1 MDRFKRNIKQ
11 NNKVESEMNWPKV
24 TICVPVR
31 NGARTIRRTLDSI
44 LAQDYPNFEVIVSD
58 NYSDDDTASIVQEY
72 AEQDVQ
78 YYFNSKLEEWGESN
92 WNHILS
98 LAKGPFIA
106 LYHADD
112 LYTPTMVSRQVEFL
126 QAHADVSS
134 VFTMSRTIDEQGRP
148 TRLGD
153 FKLPEEYQGQD
164 IFSFHDLFNAA
175 LKYSTITIVPTMM
188 TRKNVLDKVGN
199 FNWQQFCSAADIDLY
214 LRMAQICPIGI
225 IDEPL
230 HRYRISA
237 QQGTI
242 QINKARTHLA
252 HFFQV
257 IDHYLTLTE
266 VSKLVNQEAL
276 KIYKMYRSADQV
288 YCAINFVL
296 QGKKTE
302 ALNLLDEA
310 ICCGVFLPAYHRPR
324 QLMRI
329 VFGAVL
335 KASLRLGIGK
345 IISQIGD
352 IAYNRYRVMR
362 CKPIKSHIPPDS
374 VL

>member
-1 MDRFKRNIKQ
+1 
-11 NNKVESEMNWPKV
+11 MNWPKV

-31 NGARTIRRTLDSI
+31 NGGRTIQRTLDSI

-58 NYSDDDTASIVQEY
+58 NCSDDDTANIVQEY

-98 LAKGPFIA
+98 LAKGSFIA

-112 LYTPTMVSRQVEFL
+112 LYTSTMVRRQVEFL
-126 QAHADVSS
+126 QEHPQASS
-134 VFTMSRTIDEQGRP
+134 VFTMTQRINEQGLP
-148 TRLGD
+148 IRLGN
-153 FKLPEEYQGQD
+153 FKLPEEYRDQN
-164 IFSFHDLFNAA
+164 IFPFPDLFNAA
-175 LKYSTITIVPTMM
+175 LKYGTITIVPTMM
-188 TRKNVLDKVGN
+188 TRKSVLDKVGN

-214 LRMAQICPIGI
+214 LRMAQFCPIGI

-266 VSKLVNQEAL
+266 VRKLANQEAL
-276 KIYKMYRSADQV
+276 KIYKMYRSSDQV
-288 YCAINFVL
+288 YCAINFAL
-296 QGKKTE
+296 QGKNVE

-310 ICCGVFLPAYHRPR
+310 ICFEVFLPAYHRPR
-324 QLMRI
+324 QLIRI

-345 IISQIGD
+345 IISQIGS
-352 IAYNRYRVMR
+352 IAYNHYRVMQH
-362 CKPIKSHIPPDS
+362 KPIKSHIPSDS
-374 VL
+374 VH

>member
-1 MDRFKRNIKQ
+1 MSDLPLVSVCIAAYNAEK
-11 NNKVESEMNWPKV
+11 
-24 TICVPVR
+24 TL
-31 NGARTIRRTLDSI
+31 RRTLDSI
-44 LAQDYPNFEVIVSD
+44 LVQDYPNFDVIVCD
-58 NYSDDDTASIVQEY
+58 NQSTDSTAQIALEY
-72 AEQDVQ
+72 ATQKVR
-78 YYFNSKLEEWGESN
+78 YVLNPVFAGGAESN
-92 WNHILS
+92 WNHALS
-98 LAKGPFIA
+98 LAQGPLIA
-106 LYHADD
+106 LCHADD
-112 LYTPTMVSRQVEFL
+112 IYTPTMVRRQVEFL
-126 QAHADVSS
+126 QKHHQASA
-134 VFTMSRTIDEQGRP
+134 VFTMSQRIDEQDRP
-148 TRLGD
+148 IRLGD

-164 IFSFHDLFNAA
+164 IFPFPDLFNAA
-175 LKYSTITIVPTMM
+175 LKYGTITIVPTMM

-199 FNWQQFCSAADIDLY
+199 FNWQQFYSAADIDLY

-237 QQGTI
+237 QQGNI
-242 QINKARTHLA
+242 QINKARTHLG

-257 IDHYLTLTE
+257 IDHYLTLSE
-266 VSKLVNQEAL
+266 VHKLVNQEAL
-276 KIYKMYRSADQV
+276 KMYRMYRSADQV

-296 QGKKTE
+296 QGKNAE

-310 ICCGVFLPAYHRPR
+310 ICCGVFLSAYHRPR
-324 QLMRI
+324 QLIQI

-362 CKPIKSHIPPDS
+362 CKPIKSHIPSDS
-374 VL
+374 VH

>member
-1 MDRFKRNIKQ
+1 M
-11 NNKVESEMNWPKV
+11 ESKMNWPKV

-31 NGARTIRRTLDSI
+31 NGARTIRQTLDSI

-58 NYSDDDTASIVQEY
+58 NCSDDDTAKIVQEY
-72 AEQDVQ
+72 ADQGAK
-78 YYFNSKLEEWGESN
+78 YYFNPKLEEWGESN

-98 LAKGPFIA
+98 LAKGPFVA

-112 LYTPTMVSRQVEFL
+112 LYTSTMVRRQVEFFQEHP
-126 QAHADVSS
+126 QASS
-134 VFTMSRTIDEQGRP
+134 VFTMTKTIDGQGRP

-164 IFSFHDLFNAA
+164 IFPFPDLFNAA
-175 LKYSTITIVPTMM
+175 LKYGTITIVPTMM

-199 FNWQQFCSAADIDLY
+199 FNWQQFYSAADIDLY

-237 QQGTI
+237 QQGNI
-242 QINKARTHLA
+242 QINKARTHLG

-257 IDHYLTLTE
+257 IDHYLTLSE
-266 VSKLVNQEAL
+266 VHKLVNQEAL
-276 KIYKMYRSADQV
+276 KMYRMYRSADQV

-296 QGKKTE
+296 QGKNAE

-310 ICCGVFLPAYHRPR
+310 ICCGVFLSAYHRPR
-324 QLMRI
+324 QLIQI

-362 CKPIKSHIPPDS
+362 CKPIKSHIPSDS
-374 VL
+374 VH

>member
-1 MDRFKRNIKQ
+1 MDKFKRSLAQ
-11 NNKVESEMNWPKV
+11 NDKVESNMNWPKV

-31 NGARTIRRTLDSI
+31 NGALTIRRTLDSI
-44 LAQDYPNFEVIVSD
+44 LAQDYPNFEIIVSD
-58 NYSDDDTASIVQEY
+58 NCSDDDTASIVQEY
-72 AEQDVQ
+72 AEQGVQ
-78 YYFNSKLEEWGESN
+78 YYFNPKLEEWGESN

-98 LAKGPFIA
+98 LAKAPFIA

-112 LYTPTMVSRQVEFL
+112 LYTSTMVSRQIEFL
-126 QAHADVSS
+126 QAHADVSA
-134 VFTMSRTIDEQGRP
+134 VFTMTRTIDEQDRP
-148 TRLGD
+148 IRLGN

-164 IFSFHDLFNAA
+164 IFSFPDLFNTV
-175 LKYSTITIVPTMM
+175 LKYGTITIVPTMM
-188 TRKNVLDKVGN
+188 TRKNVLDKVDN

-214 LRMAQICPIGI
+214 LRMAQICPVGI

-242 QINKARTHLA
+242 QINRARTHLG

-257 IDHYLTLTE
+257 IDHYLTLSE
-266 VSKLVNQEAL
+266 VHKLVDQEAL
-276 KIYKMYRSADQV
+276 KMYKMYRSADQV

-296 QGKKTE
+296 QDKKIQ

-310 ICCGVFLPAYHRPR
+310 ICCEIFLSAYHRPR
-324 QLMRI
+324 QLIQI
-329 VFGAVL
+329 VFGAIL
-335 KASLRLGIGK
+335 KTSLRLGIGK
-345 IISQIGD
+345 IIAQIGD

-362 CKPIKSHIPPDS
+362 CKSIKTGEI
-374 VL
+374 L